1 MPMSDEDR
9 RQEAALAPFFEA
21 ARAQAPEPSPDLLAR
36 VLADAEAAQAQ
47 PAARRAVPRA
57 GVWTRLAQG
66 LGGWP
71 GLAGL
76 GAAGLAGL
84 WIGLAMPAT
93 LPGKT
98 EGPVDYVVD
107 TAPDMALGTG
117 EGF

>member
-1 MPMSDEDR
+1 M
-9 RQEAALAPFFEA
+9 
-21 ARAQAPEPSPDLLAR
+21 
-36 VLADAEAAQAQ
+36 
-47 PAARRAVPRA
+47 
-57 GVWTRLAQG
+57 WTRLAQG

-93 LPGKT
+93 LPGMT

-107 TAPDMALGTG
+107 IAPEMVLGTG

>member
-1 MPMSDEDR
+1 MSTNETDR

-47 PAARRAVPRA
+47 PVARRPVPRS
-57 GVWTRLAQG
+57 GLWTRIAQG

-71 GLAGL
+71 GLTGL
-76 GAAGLAGL
+76 GAAALAGL

-93 LPGKT
+93 LPGIT

-107 TAPDMALGTG
+107 IAPDMALGTG